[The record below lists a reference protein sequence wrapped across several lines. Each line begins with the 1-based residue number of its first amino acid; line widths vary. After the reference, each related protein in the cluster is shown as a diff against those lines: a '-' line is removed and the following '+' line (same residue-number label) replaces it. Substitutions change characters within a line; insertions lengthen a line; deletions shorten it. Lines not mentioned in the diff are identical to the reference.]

1 MMLCSEAPASWS
13 PFLPWSPSILLRCH
27 KCILVIAILLIDGM
41 SFLMA
46 PLALLWMM
54 FSFVSPFAFAAILL
68 GYLLPHA
75 VVSLFFT
82 SRDLKKAYDAEWA
95 LVTGASSGEIKRTV
109 SNCNW
114 TISNFTC

>member
-1 MMLCSEAPASWS
+1 
-13 PFLPWSPSILLRCH
+13 
-27 KCILVIAILLIDGM
+27 
-41 SFLMA
+41 MA

-95 LVTGASSGEIKRTV
+95 LVTGASSGEIKERCQIAIGLSVILRAETLYAEDSTRTSLV
-109 SNCNW
+109 
-114 TISNFTC
+114 